1 MYYGADYYP
10 EQWTPETWDEDIR
23 LMQEAGVNL
32 VTVGVFAWARI
43 QPDEDSFDWQWLDD
57 VLGRLHEAGI
67 AVDLA
72 TATASPPPWAS
83 TRYPQLLPQDSD
95 GTTYWPGSR
104 QAYAPSSPDYRRLAA
119 RLVTELAARYAHHPA
134 VVMWHVNNEYACH
147 LHYDYSD
154 NAATGFRQWLS
165 NRYGS
170 IDALNAAWGTL
181 FWSQRYSAFDEILPP
196 RTAPYSHNPCQALD
210 FKRFTSDTLL
220 GLFIME
226 RDIIRASG
234 AQQPVTTNFMGAFP
248 PLDYWKWAEE
258 LDFISDDNYPDPND
272 PHSFR
277 TAAFTRDLIRS
288 LKPGQP
294 WVLMEQSTNEVN
306 WRPSNAPKAPGQMAA
321 LSMQAVGHGADG
333 IMFFQ
338 WRQSQRGSEKFHSA
352 MLPQAGTT
360 TRTWQEVA
368 DFGQTLAGVTD
379 LPSGEGSSRAKVA
392 LVFDWENWWALQ
404 NPDHPAE
411 LDYLTLV
418 QRWYAA
424 LHRQHLSIDLVHPT
438 GDLTGYKVVIA
449 PNLYLLTDDGADN
462 LTRFV
467 NGGGHLLVT
476 AFSDIVDEH
485 DAFRSGG
492 FQVGLRDTLGVTVHE
507 FGALVQPQTTSTG
520 PTSAGETHQTHQ
532 ASLREPGED
541 HALFDTPVGV
551 LTGQHFAEVL
561 DILNP
566 AVTVLAPFTTGRV
579 SGGPALTALH
589 ANLDQ
594 VSGAQPSEYSEQR
607 DPREEGEHGRE
618 GGVGYYL
625 ATIPD
630 DHGMLQLTRW
640 LISQAGIR
648 PELPDSGSVDL
659 EYVEVA
665 RRGDVLTLINHGP
678 DSVVVRLPDPVSGN
692 QSSPSRVELGP
703 HGWALIGASG
713 PLHRSGRP

>member
-23 LMQEAGVNL
+23 LMGEAGVNL

-43 QPDEDSFDWQWLDD
+43 QPDEDSFDWEWLDD
-57 VLGRLHEAGI
+57 ILGRLHEAGI
-67 AVDLA
+67 SVDLA

-83 TRYPQLLPQDSD
+83 TRYPQLLPQNAD

-154 NAATGFRQWLS
+154 NAATGFRHWLS
-165 NRYGS
+165 NRYGT

-181 FWSQRYSAFDEILPP
+181 FWSQRYSSFDEILPP
-196 RTAPYSHNPCQALD
+196 RQAPYSHNPCQALD
-210 FKRFTSDTLL
+210 FKRFTSDALL
-220 GLFIME
+220 ELFIME

-248 PLDYWKWAEE
+248 PLDYWTWAKE

-288 LKPGQP
+288 LKPGRP

-321 LSMQAVGHGADG
+321 LSMQAIGHGADG

-360 TRTWQEVA
+360 TRTWQEVT
-368 DFGQTLAGVTD
+368 DLGQTLADVTD
-379 LPSGEGSSRAKVA
+379 LPSGEDSSRAKVA

-411 LDYLTLV
+411 LDYLNLV

-424 LHRQHLSIDLVHPT
+424 LHRHHLSIDLAPPT
-438 GDLTGYKVVIA
+438 GDLTGYQVVIA
-449 PNLYLLTDDGADN
+449 PNLYLLTDDGARN

-492 FQVGLRDTLGVTVHE
+492 FQVGLRDIVGVAVHE
-507 FGALVQPQTTSTG
+507 FGALIQPSATPAG
-520 PTSAGETHQTHQ
+520 PTSAGETTQTDYS
-532 ASLREPGED
+532 ALYEPGED
-541 HALFDTPVGV
+541 HAFFDTPVGI
-551 LTGQHFAEVL
+551 LTGQYFAEVL

-566 AVTVLAPFTTGRV
+566 AVTVLAPFTTGRA
-579 SGGPALTALH
+579 SGSPALTALR
-589 ANLDQ
+589 ANIARD
-594 VSGAQPSEYSEQR
+594 SGNQTSEHEEQR
-607 DPREEGEHGRE
+607 EQ

-640 LISQAGIR
+640 LTSQAGIAA
-648 PELPDSGSVDL
+648 ELPDSGSADL

-678 DSVVVRLPDPVSGN
+678 ESVTVRLPEAVSGN
-692 QSSPSRVELGP
+692 QSSPSLVELAP
-703 HGWALIGASG
+703 YGWALVGAAG
-713 PLHRSGRP
+713 PLHLSEPLQHLP